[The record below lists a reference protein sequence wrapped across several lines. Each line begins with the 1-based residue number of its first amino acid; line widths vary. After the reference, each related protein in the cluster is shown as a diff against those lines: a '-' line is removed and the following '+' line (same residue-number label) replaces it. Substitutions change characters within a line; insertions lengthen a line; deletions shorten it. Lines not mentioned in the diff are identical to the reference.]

1 MDLKEAKLISSIH
14 RIFSYD
20 ERLNYFFFHHMKAE
34 LRLGAEEMLEEAGS
48 LSRGEY
54 LLIQAALDFWN
65 GEGKM
70 SLSSALNDLDD
81 ENLLAL
87 IRGIMYLRE
96 IDVEYLSVEK
106 YEYVEAD

>member
-1 MDLKEAKLISSIH
+1 
-14 RIFSYD
+14 
-20 ERLNYFFFHHMKAE
+20 MKAE
-34 LRLGAEEMLEEAGS
+34 LRLGAEEMLKEAKS

-96 IDVEYLSVEK
+96 IDVEYLSVEE

>member
-1 MDLKEAKLISSIH
+1 MLHHFKNSSYAP
-14 RIFSYD
+14 RRAY
-20 ERLNYFFFHHMKAE
+20 NYFFFHHMKAE
-34 LRLGAEEMLEEAGS
+34 LRLGAEEMLKEAKS

-96 IDVEYLSVEK
+96 IDVEYLSVEE

>member
-14 RIFSYD
+14 RIFNYD

-34 LRLGAEEMLEEAGS
+34 LRLGAEEMLEEARS

-96 IDVEYLSVEK
+96 IDVEYLSVEE